1 MDFNTKLPVYM
12 KKFTDRQ
19 RLAIELMASQPGI
32 TTQDASTAL
41 DCTGQTIRVYKRD
54 PAFNEAVY
62 SRFMEISGGRL
73 VGVVDAM
80 IREAERGNVQAATL
94 ILKHYGKLE
103 DKITVRI
110 ESPFER
116 FLKIGQFDD
125 VEVIESD
132 DAVDIGASLEI
143 TTDLPERDPVNNK
156 QKARISKEK
165 NDVKSIQGGTF
176 KKKEKQDLRN
186 KAYSLRDRAEK
197 AGMTKLPPGRQRKNV
212 RAEWIRELED
222 REKAMGIV

>member
-1 MDFNTKLPVYM
+1 MDFNTRLPVYM

-19 RLAIELMASQPGI
+19 RLAIELMASNPGI
-32 TTQDASTAL
+32 TTEKASTEL
-41 DCTGQTIRVYKRD
+41 SCSGQTIRVYKRD

-62 SRFMEISGGRL
+62 SRFMDISGGRL

-116 FLKIGQFDD
+116 FLKIGQFERA
-125 VEVIESD
+125 EVIEPD
-132 DAVDIGASLEI
+132 TAVEIVSSLEI
-143 TTDLPERDPVNNK
+143 TTDLPERDPVNNRP
-156 QKARISKEK
+156 KARITNEK
-165 NDVKSIQGGTF
+165 KDIKSIQSGTF
-176 KKKEKQDLRN
+176 KKRETQILRN
-186 KAYSLRDRAEK
+186 KAYNLRERAEK
-197 AGMTKLPPGRQRKNV
+197 VGMPKLPPGRQRKNV
-212 RAEWIRELED
+212 RAEWISELES